1 MRPSMRRPGPPRR
14 ARQQGVVLVVVM
26 VLLLVAMLLAL
37 ANIRNT
43 LLEERMSAS
52 VMDRSLAFQAA
63 EAALREGERIA
74 AGRPL
79 PAAGSGCANG
89 LCSKPDPDD
98 AADNARWDAAGFWDD
113 ASGKWREATVKVGD
127 QTVKPRFIV
136 ELLESGLPATGE
148 CTTSID
154 VSPDATCFGTVNHYR
169 ITAYSHAEGRA
180 DVMLQS
186 IYVAP

>member
-1 MRPSMRRPGPPRR
+1 MR
-14 ARQQGVVLVVVM
+14 RQQGVVLVVVL
-26 VLLLVAMLLAL
+26 VLLLVATLLAL
-37 ANIRNT
+37 ANLRNM
-43 LLEERMSAS
+43 LLEERMGAA
-52 VMDRSLAFQAA
+52 VLDRSLAFQAA
-63 EAALREGERIA
+63 EAALREGERVA
-74 AGRPL
+74 AGRPM
-79 PAAGSGCANG
+79 PAAGSGCAAG
-89 LCSKPDPDD
+89 LCSKPDPDEPD
-98 AADNARWDAAGFWDD
+98 DNARWDAAGFWADG
-113 ASGKWREATVKVGD
+113 SGKWREATVKVGD

-136 ELLESGLPATGE
+136 ELLDAGLPATGE